1 MAEKTYLVKREHE
14 GDRPY
19 AVGETRTV
27 DEASVAHLVP
37 HVLEPMKGKAKAEP
51 KLKNKAEG

>member
-14 GDRPY
+14 GERQY
-19 AVGETRTV
+19 AVGDTRIA

-37 HVLEPMKGKAKAEP
+37 HVLEPAKGKAKAEP
-51 KLKNKAEG
+51 KLKNKDAG